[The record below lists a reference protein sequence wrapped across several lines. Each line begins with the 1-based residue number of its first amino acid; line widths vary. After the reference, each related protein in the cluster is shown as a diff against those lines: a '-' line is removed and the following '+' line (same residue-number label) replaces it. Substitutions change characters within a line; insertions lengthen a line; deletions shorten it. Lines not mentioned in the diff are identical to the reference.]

1 MPKPRWTA
9 ASFALLLAVALAGSH
24 CSNVAGSPGNVGDS
38 GACQT
43 NPVGDDGGGDDG
55 DDGGDDGG
63 GSPCA
68 PPDSD
73 GINGGCYAFDLSVDD
88 TAFSH
93 IILKAQNLGLVTI
106 TLTNTGT
113 KPHDFVM
120 GCIPISFA
128 GCPSQQCFPAAANIA
143 PIAPGMSA
151 TATFTTPNPEGIY
164 NFRSDVAGDSELDS
178 DGGVTGI
185 WGQFVVQ

>member
-1 MPKPRWTA
+1 MRAPSSLSPV
-9 ASFALLLAVALAGSH
+9 LLLSLVVVGSH

-63 GSPCA
+63 GSPCN

-73 GINGGCYAFDLSVDD
+73 GINGGCYVFDVDVDD
-88 TAFSH
+88 TAFSP
-93 IILKAQNLGLVTI
+93 IILKAQNLGMVTI
-106 TLTNTGT
+106 NLHNTGT

-120 GCIPISFA
+120 GCIPISYP
-128 GCPSQQCFPAAANIA
+128 GCPSMQCFPAGAHI
-143 PIAPGMSA
+143 PSVAPGSSA

-164 NFRSDVAGDSELDS
+164 DFRSDVAGDSDLDS
-178 DGGVTGI
+178 ADGGVTGI